1 MSEEVDAMNQSSIRY
16 LAVGWIGTM
25 GWVNLSQAGVS
36 DVPGPAPQI
45 TVYVYN
51 WPQVEPNSLR
61 EAKEVVTR
69 IFRKAGVDAT
79 LLDASPTS
87 SEVKGKEPQPLGQTN
102 FFVQILTLPM
112 AESLKLS
119 TEVLG
124 VAPGNPQ
131 ELNRDQVYVLEAVAE
146 RMAQEQVKARETHA
160 VFLNASKGQIL
171 GHGMAHEIGHVLL
184 HQAGHSP
191 AGLMRSQW
199 TRTDFEN
206 MVGGNLR
213 FTPKEAE
220 RVRAEVRRRNAM
232 KIGLDPGR

>member
-1 MSEEVDAMNQSSIRY
+1 MNQSSIRY

-25 GWVNLSQAGVS
+25 GWVNQGRADVS
-36 DVPGPAPQI
+36 GVPGPAPQV

-51 WPQVEPNSLR
+51 WPQLEPNTLR

-69 IFRKAGVDAT
+69 IFRKAGVEAT

-87 SEVKGKEPQPLGQTN
+87 SRVKGKEPQPLGQTN

-112 AESLKLS
+112 AESLRLT

-131 ELNRDQVYVLEAVAE
+131 ELNRDQVYVLEPVAE
-146 RMAQEQVKARETHA
+146 RMAREQVKARESHA
-160 VFLNASKGQIL
+160 VFLSASKGQIL

-184 HQAGHSP
+184 HQAAHSP
-191 AGLMRSQW
+191 VGLMRSQW
-199 TRTDFEN
+199 DRTDFEN

-213 FTPKEAE
+213 FTSEEAE

-232 KIGLDPGR
+232 NSALEPRRN